1 VQQIGRL
8 DAFQNW
14 CREQRTTMQG
24 QVEALQSG
32 RLRLHSYHGGQME
45 NRSAETLA
53 DLLQRIAEIDKLLG
67 RG

>member
-1 VQQIGRL
+1 
-8 DAFQNW
+8 
-14 CREQRTTMQG
+14 
-24 QVEALQSG
+24 
-32 RLRLHSYHGGQME
+32 ME